1 MFKLTLRLSAAHLL
15 LVVLTFL
22 VFGMGLEGR
31 RNIGHTLLWLLLQ
44 PGAAVPNA
52 GIFVL
57 LMNSLLWGFCGAL
70 LFKVWQRTTGDRSS
84 F

>member
-15 LVVLTFL
+15 LVVL
-22 VFGMGLEGR
+22 
-31 RNIGHTLLWLLLQ
+31 TLLWLLLQ

-70 LFKVWQRTTGDRSS
+70 LFKAIAVHVGEQSVDESQ
-84 F
+84 